1 MIHLIVVPSHAVH
14 HDHIPSLQHYVSA
27 NPSSV
32 DCAGMN
38 RDCLN
43 PENQVELQKTMHEFS
58 NTQFENYDTNLVSY
72 GAYPADDI
80 TVVAAAGTDRS

>member
-1 MIHLIVVPSHAVH
+1 
-14 HDHIPSLQHYVSA
+14 
-27 NPSSV
+27 
-32 DCAGMN
+32 MN

-80 TVVAAAGTDRS
+80 TVVAAAGTDRSWYYISQDFTKDDNRYTIYVTISKEAIYS